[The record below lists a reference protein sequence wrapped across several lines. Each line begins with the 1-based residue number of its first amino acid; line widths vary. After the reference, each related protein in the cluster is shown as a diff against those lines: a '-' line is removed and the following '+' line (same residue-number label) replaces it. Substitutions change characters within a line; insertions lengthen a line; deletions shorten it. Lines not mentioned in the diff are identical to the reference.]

1 LLNKLDTTLQSD
13 AWLLSKNKS
22 SRGPPDPRWEI
33 FARINNLAE
42 NPFNAAGVFQ
52 TNSDD
57 WTRQT
62 FYAPGAPFGF
72 WGRRSTVPS
81 GAPAASGHGHP
92 GRARSPGQGLNPDEI
107 GPWAGQSAGLIRPR
121 EIAACSAPGIAAGRE
136 RQVQMG
142 KYPDNYCG
150 ILDSGDD
157 LQAATAV
164 WAALN
169 VKGAES
175 LR

>member
-1 LLNKLDTTLQSD
+1 M
-13 AWLLSKNKS
+13 KS
-22 SRGPPDPRWEI
+22 GLGLGSLRDRSGRVKQRHAPRRGSRRG
-33 FARINNLAE
+33 
-42 NPFNAAGVFQ
+42 
-52 TNSDD
+52 
-57 WTRQT
+57 
-62 FYAPGAPFGF
+62 
-72 WGRRSTVPS
+72 
-81 GAPAASGHGHP
+81 ASG
-92 GRARSPGQGLNPDEI
+92 
-107 GPWAGQSAGLIRPR
+107 
-121 EIAACSAPGIAAGRE
+121 
-136 RQVQMG
+136 QVQMG